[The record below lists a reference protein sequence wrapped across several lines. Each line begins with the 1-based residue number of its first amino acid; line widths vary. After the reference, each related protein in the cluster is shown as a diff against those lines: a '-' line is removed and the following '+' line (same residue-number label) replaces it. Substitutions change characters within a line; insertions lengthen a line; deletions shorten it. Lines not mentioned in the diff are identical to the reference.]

1 MPITFGKKFGFG
13 TLRLPI
19 LDPKDQSSFDY
30 ETLNRMIDLYLAH
43 GFTYFDTSY
52 IYHNNQAEVA
62 LRESLVKR
70 YPRDKFLL
78 STKLPIKFMNK
89 KEDMERIFNEQLE
102 KCGVDYFDFY
112 LIHSINHDAYEH
124 CKEWG
129 TFEFLM
135 QKRAEGKFREF
146 GVSLHDSPEF
156 LDMILTEHPEI
167 DFVVEQINYIDWE
180 NPAIRSREIYEVAVK
195 HNKPVVVM
203 ETCKGGTLAVV
214 PEEAEKL
221 MKAYNP
227 DASIASWAYRFAAS
241 LPNVRVVL
249 AGMPAMEFLEDNI
262 KTMENFVPLNEEEY
276 RILEKVVDII
286 NADTAIPC
294 TTCRYCEQGCPKKIA
309 IPDYFALYNDSKR
322 LQKSSAT
329 NNVRTQVLF
338 YQNFVNQGR
347 GAASDCILCRKCEKV
362 CPQQLHICD
371 YLADVAKDFESWNS
385 LDVLNDDKEANKANT
400 YSWKKSE

>member
-30 ETLNRMIDLYLAH
+30 ETLNKMIDIYLEH

-62 LRESLVKR
+62 LREALVKR

-102 KCGVDYFDFY
+102 KCGVDFFDFY

-214 PEEAEKL
+214 PEAAEKL

-249 AGMPAMEFLEDNI
+249 AGMPRMDFLLDNI
-262 KTMENFVPLNEEEY
+262 KTMENFVPLNAEEY
-276 RILEKVVDII
+276 KIIDQVIDII

-322 LQKSSAT
+322 LQKSSAE

-347 GAASDCILCRKCEKV
+347 GAASDCIHCRKCEKV
-362 CPQQLHICD
+362 CPQQLPICD
-371 YLADVAKDFESWNS
+371 LLGDVAKDFESWNS
-385 LDVLNDDKEANKANT
+385 LDVLNDDKEANKTNT